1 MDLEAAS
8 PAGTGHGDPRG
19 PLRLAFDGGRPLDV
33 GLARHRLTQGSKLP
47 PVVPTTFHAIGL
59 LPPIAA

>member
-1 MDLEAAS
+1 MATR
-8 PAGTGHGDPRG
+8 GG

-33 GLARHRLTQGSKLP
+33 GLARGGTARHRLTQGSKLP